1 MIEKLLTRAVS
12 EIIVKENLEKLLAS
26 GKKLRVKFGIDPT
39 APDLHLGHTV
49 PLRKLRQFQDAG
61 HQAVLIIGDFT
72 AMIGDPSGRAGAR
85 EPITHEQAKSNMNN
99 FLRQAGKIL
108 DVDKLEIHYNSEWL
122 GKLNLQ
128 DIVNLTSKFTVQQ
141 IIQREDF
148 ANRLASDK
156 PVGVNEELYPIL
168 QAYDSVVVKAD
179 VELGGV
185 DQKLNLIAGR
195 HLMERMGL
203 SPQQILLTPLIEGTD
218 GAKKMS
224 KSVGNY
230 IALNDEADEMFGKIM
245 TVPDE
250 LMPKYFDC
258 LTDID
263 MPLEDNPRNVK
274 LFLAKTIVEMYHGAK
289 AGESALKNFVEVF
302 SEKKTP
308 NNIAELGITS
318 KKLGL
323 IDLLLSAG
331 VSSKSEARRLV
342 EQGGVKIDGVVKTDP
357 QEMIEIKN
365 DAILQIGKRKFFK
378 LKIF

>member
-61 HQAVLIIGDFT
+61 HQAILIIGDFT

-195 HLMERMGL
+195 HLMEKMGL

-224 KSVGNY
+224 KNIGNY

-245 TVPDE
+245 AVPDE
-250 LMPKYFDC
+250 LMPKYFEC
-258 LTDID
+258 LTDVD